1 MSHVPVGPSTWGL
14 IIAAL
19 SAAAAFVVAWA
30 ESGSAPA
37 WLAGIAAGLT
47 ALLGLLRSWQ
57 AVTLAKAGDYAPTSD
72 LLVDEAPVVPDDYP
86 EAAAL

>member
-1 MSHVPVGPSTWGL
+1 MNPVPVGPSTVAL

-37 WLAGIAAGLT
+37 WLAGLAAGLT

-57 AVTLAKAGDYAPTSD
+57 AVRSNDVPPSVEDDLVVDDPPEVSKDYAG
-72 LLVDEAPVVPDDYP
+72 
-86 EAAAL
+86 